1 MTTTTTTPA
10 LAKIGVV
17 DATFG
22 QLYAK
27 IGDQEITD
35 TISASPTAVDLY
47 RRMLK
52 HGLNALWV
60 TPGGNWPMTDFLHV
74 PEGSGWMFKRF
85 PGDPKQE
92 TSSISGYCTN
102 ASADARNLRMLVW
115 PGNTGWDWD
124 ERDPIAMLDAI
135 NLLQQGLGVNLSSSP
150 GVTGRSFIV
159 RDLAA
164 RKAAHYLSSVEFD
177 LHDLPFKSGAKSLA
191 WKRST
196 IWTGER
202 CYLHYIDKNSQFLSA
217 SGGLEIGIGNPA
229 ACTREQLMSILMARA
244 AKPGLYRISVKGQDI
259 DTAKVWRGDFDGIT
273 GPDPLYGT
281 LENENRQEWVTA
293 PLLKLLFDFGWHV
306 EIHEGWMWNHSKRFL
321 DQTAPKLWN
330 LRSQFQGQAMRANM
344 EGVAAPGAYLAYDS
358 MKTIITNLFGLF
370 GSDLV
375 KDPLY
380 YRPDLYAGVI
390 EYAKARMLYNIDKM
404 ASERGVWPVGVLTDG
419 LWYVS
424 PERDVWKALSP
435 LMDMS
440 KAGSLG
446 HFKHEYTLEID
457 EQVSEALQAENVG
470 MMHNQLNA
478 LIDEQK
484 VRVIR

>member
-1 MTTTTTTPA
+1 MTTTITTTPT
-10 LAKIGVV
+10 LAKIGVI

-27 IGDQEITD
+27 VGDQEITD

-52 HGLNALWV
+52 HGLNALWI
-60 TPGGNWPMTDFLHV
+60 TPGASWPMSDFFET
-74 PEGSGWMFKRF
+74 PEGSGWNFKRF
-85 PGDPKQE
+85 PQDPAQDI
-92 TSSISGYCTN
+92 SSCSGYCTN

-115 PGNTGWDWD
+115 PQNTGWDWD
-124 ERDPIAMLDAI
+124 ERDPLALLDAI
-135 NLLQQGLGVNLSSSP
+135 NLLQTGLGVNLSSSP
-150 GVTGRSFIV
+150 GVTGRAFIL

-164 RKAAHYLSSVEFD
+164 RKAAHYLSSVEKN
-177 LHDLPFKSGAKSLA
+177 LHDLPFKNGAKSLA
-191 WKRST
+191 WKAET

-217 SGGLEIGIGNPA
+217 SGGLEIGIGNPVRCSA
-229 ACTREQLMSILMARA
+229 EDIALIHKQKK
-244 AKPGLYRISVKGQDI
+244 AKPGLYRIWADSQSH
-259 DTAKVWRGDFDGIT
+259 AQNHRADFNGLA
-273 GPDPLYGT
+273 GPDPLYGSIA
-281 LENENRQEWVTA
+281 NENLQEWVTA
-293 PLLKLLFDFGWHV
+293 PLLKLLFDFEYPV
-306 EIHEGWMWNHSKRFL
+306 EIQEGWQWNHSKRFL

-344 EGVAAPGAYLAYDS
+344 EGVAAPGAYLAYDA

-375 KDPLY
+375 KDPRY

-390 EYAKARMLYNIDKM
+390 EYAKARMLYNIDKL
-404 ASERGVWPVGVLTDG
+404 AAERGVWPVAVLTDG

-424 PERDVWKALSP
+424 PERDVWKALAP
-435 LMDMS
+435 LMDIS
-440 KAGSLG
+440 KAGLLG

-457 EQVSEALQAENVG
+457 EQVRECLQAENVG